1 MQELVIKTA
10 MGTSRLL
17 IGESLANLNKY
28 IHGKHS
34 VIITDEN
41 VNGLY
46 KDHFPRDVHVIVIGT
61 GEKVKSM
68 DTMSLIFDELI
79 KCQAD
84 RSSYIIGIGGGVVC
98 DIAGFVA
105 STYMRGI
112 SFGFVSSTLLS
123 QVDASTGGKN
133 GVNFKGYKNMIG
145 VFNQPDFVIC
155 DPEMLKTLPEEEYI
169 AAYGE
174 IIKHALIKDK
184 ALFEFLEKNK
194 EKALGRDKEVIQRVV
209 YDSLVIKS
217 AVVQED
223 EKEKG
228 LRRILNFGHTLGHA
242 VERYTGIIHGKAVS
256 IGMALA
262 AEISFVKGLID
273 KETVDRIKALLNSYG
288 LPANIAFDKKEI
300 IDIMKKDK
308 KREKSD
314 INFVL
319 LKSIGDVIIEPIAI
333 KELEEIIYDM
343 P

>member
-1 MQELVIKTA
+1 MQELVINTA
-10 MGTSRLL
+10 IGKSKLL
-17 IGESLANLNKY
+17 IGERLVNLDKY
-28 IHGKHS
+28 IPGKHA

-41 VNGLY
+41 VNRLY
-46 KDHFPRDVHVIVIGT
+46 RDAFPKDTPVIVIGT
-61 GEKVKSM
+61 GEKVKNM

-79 KCQAD
+79 KYQVD
-84 RSSYIIGIGGGVVC
+84 RSAYIIGIGGGVVC

-105 STYMRGI
+105 SAYMRGV
-112 SFGFVSSTLLS
+112 SFGFVSTTLLS

-174 IIKHALIKDK
+174 VIKHALIKDK
-184 ALFEFLEKNK
+184 ALFEFLEENR
-194 EKALGRDKEVIQRVV
+194 EKAMKRDKGVIQRVV

-223 EKEKG
+223 EKENG

-242 VERYTGIIHGKAVS
+242 IERYTGIIHGKAVS
-256 IGMALA
+256 IGMVMA
-262 AEISFVKGLID
+262 AEISFAKGLID
-273 KETVDRIKALLNSYG
+273 KGTVERIKGLLIDYG
-288 LPANIAFDKKEI
+288 LPVNIAFDKKEI
-300 IDIMKKDK
+300 IEIMKKDK
-308 KREKSD
+308 KRAQSD

>member
-1 MQELVIKTA
+1 MQELVINTA
-10 MGTSRLL
+10 IGKSKLL
-17 IGESLANLNKY
+17 IGERLVNLDKY
-28 IHGKHS
+28 IPGKHA

-41 VNGLY
+41 VNRLY
-46 KDHFPRDVHVIVIGT
+46 RDAFPKDTPVIVIGT
-61 GEKVKSM
+61 GEKVKNM

-79 KCQAD
+79 KYQVD
-84 RSSYIIGIGGGVVC
+84 RSAYIIGIGGGVVC

-105 STYMRGI
+105 SAYMRGV
-112 SFGFVSSTLLS
+112 SFGFVSTTLLS

-174 IIKHALIKDK
+174 VIKHALIKDK
-184 ALFEFLEKNK
+184 ALFEFLEQNRQ
-194 EKALGRDKEVIQRVV
+194 KAMKRDKGVIQRVV

-223 EKEKG
+223 EKENG

-242 VERYTGIIHGKAVS
+242 IERYTGIIHGKAVS
-256 IGMALA
+256 IGMVMA
-262 AEISFVKGLID
+262 AEISFAKGLID
-273 KETVDRIKALLNSYG
+273 KGTVERIKGLLIDYG
-288 LPANIAFDKKEI
+288 LPVNIAFDKKEI
-300 IDIMKKDK
+300 IEIMKKDK
-308 KREKSD
+308 KRAQSD

>member
-1 MQELVIKTA
+1 MQELVINTA
-10 MGTSRLL
+10 IGKSKLL
-17 IGESLANLNKY
+17 IGERLVNLDKY
-28 IHGKHS
+28 IPGKHA

-41 VNGLY
+41 VNRLY
-46 KDHFPRDVHVIVIGT
+46 RDAFPKDTPVIVIGT
-61 GEKVKSM
+61 GEKVKNM

-79 KCQAD
+79 KYQVD
-84 RSSYIIGIGGGVVC
+84 RSAYIIGIGGGVVC

-105 STYMRGI
+105 SAYMRGV
-112 SFGFVSSTLLS
+112 SFGFVSTTLLS

-174 IIKHALIKDK
+174 VIKHALIKDK
-184 ALFEFLEKNK
+184 ALFEFLEENR
-194 EKALGRDKEVIQRVV
+194 EKAMKRDKDVIQRVV

-223 EKEKG
+223 EKENG

-242 VERYTGIIHGKAVS
+242 IERYTGIIHGKAVS
-256 IGMALA
+256 IGMVMA
-262 AEISFVKGLID
+262 AEISFAKGLID
-273 KETVDRIKALLNSYG
+273 KGTVERIKGLLIDYG
-288 LPANIAFDKKEI
+288 LPVNIAFDKKEI
-300 IDIMKKDK
+300 IEIMKKDK
-308 KREKSD
+308 KRAQSD

>member
-1 MQELVIKTA
+1 MQELVINTA
-10 MGTSRLL
+10 IGKSKLL
-17 IGESLANLNKY
+17 IGERLVNLDKY
-28 IHGKHS
+28 IPGKHA
-34 VIITDEN
+34 VIITDEH
-41 VNGLY
+41 VNRLY
-46 KDHFPRDVHVIVIGT
+46 RDAFPKDTPVIVIGT
-61 GEKVKSM
+61 GEKVKNM

-79 KCQAD
+79 KYQVD
-84 RSSYIIGIGGGVVC
+84 RSAYIIGIGGGVVC

-105 STYMRGI
+105 SAYMRGV
-112 SFGFVSSTLLS
+112 SFGFVSTTLLS

-174 IIKHALIKDK
+174 VIKHALIKDK
-184 ALFEFLEKNK
+184 ALFEFLEQNR
-194 EKALGRDKEVIQRVV
+194 EKAMKRDKDVIQRVV

-223 EKEKG
+223 EKENG

-242 VERYTGIIHGKAVS
+242 IERYTGIIHGKAVS
-256 IGMALA
+256 IGMVMA
-262 AEISFVKGLID
+262 AEISFAKGLID
-273 KETVDRIKALLNSYG
+273 KGTVERIKGLLIDYG
-288 LPANIAFDKKEI
+288 LPVNIAFDKKEI

-308 KREKSD
+308 KRAQSD

>member
-1 MQELVIKTA
+1 MHELNIHTD
-10 MGTSRLL
+10 MGHSRLL
-17 IGESLANLNKY
+17 IGEKLANLDQY
-28 IHGKHS
+28 LPDKHC
-34 VIITDEN
+34 VIITDTN
-41 VNGLY
+41 VNNLY
-46 KDHFPRDVHVIVIGT
+46 KDQLPAGIPVIEIGT
-61 GEKVKSM
+61 GEKVK
-68 DTMSLIFDELI
+68 TMETMGIIFDQLI

-84 RSSYIIGIGGGVVC
+84 RSAYIIGIGGGVVC

-112 SFGFVSSTLLS
+112 SFGFVSTTLLA
-123 QVDASTGGKN
+123 QVDASVGGKN

-155 DPEMLKTLPEEEYI
+155 DPEMLKTLPDEDYI

-184 ALFEFLEKNK
+184 SLFEFLEQNID
-194 EKALGRDKEVIQRVV
+194 KALSRNTDIINRVV

-242 VERYTGIIHGKAVS
+242 VERYTGIPHGKAISV
-256 IGMALA
+256 GMMLA
-262 AEISFVKGLID
+262 ANLSEQKRLID
-273 KETVDRIKALLNSYG
+273 PNMVVRIRKLLENYNLPVDID
-288 LPANIAFDKKEI
+288 FDKKI
-300 IDIMKKDK
+300 VIDIMKKDK
-308 KREKSD
+308 KRQHD
-314 INFVL
+314 LINFVL
-319 LKSIGDVIIEPIAI
+319 LASIGKVVIEPIPI
-333 KELEEIIYDM
+333 HQLEEMINDL